1 MAVKTREEILEAIK
15 SKIGE
20 DTSDDSISL
29 LEDITDTIDDYETRV
44 ADKTDW
50 KNKYDELDATWRRKY
65 IERFSGKSGE
75 GIKNEQEEQIK
86 DDDDDEPRTFDEL
99 FTEREG

>member
-86 DDDDDEPRTFDEL
+86 DDDEPRTFDEL